1 MNQWLKIGFY
11 FIVIDLFVS
20 CTMLVVIIIEKVG
33 WYLGN
38 HLLKQK
44 LCNFYLNAYL
54 FSQEGTVVNS
64 NVHR

>member
-1 MNQWLKIGFY
+1 
-11 FIVIDLFVS
+11 
-20 CTMLVVIIIEKVG
+20 MLVVIIIEKVG

-54 FSQEGTVVNS
+54 FSQEGTVSTQMFIGDNFA
-64 NVHR
+64 